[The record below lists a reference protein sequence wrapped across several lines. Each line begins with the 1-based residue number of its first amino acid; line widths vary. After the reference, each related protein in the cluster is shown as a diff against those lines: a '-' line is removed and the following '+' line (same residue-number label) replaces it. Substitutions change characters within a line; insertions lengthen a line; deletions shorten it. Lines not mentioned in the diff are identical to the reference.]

1 MNEDLIQL
9 AYRFIEQPFP
19 LWENELTTALV
30 ENKWNELNQ
39 KGLSN
44 RDLYSTAFA
53 ITFENRMP
61 VVKLPIS
68 KSTENETV
76 FLEFPQLDL
85 SDFYEEHGLVLCNEE
100 ELIASNALE
109 KLKAA
114 MAIFESIPDLHACI
128 SKLVRSIQ
136 VLKQDDPEIDTS
148 YSHPKIP
155 FSIFV
160 SVCHDNSPLSALR
173 LAESIMHEAMHLK
186 LTLLENVIPLIEADS
201 KATFYS
207 PWRDEDRPIRGVL
220 HGLFVF
226 RGIGDFYKALG
237 HFSNSDI
244 NPGFLKNRIDQI
256 NQEIKKIEDF
266 HRCPGLTQEA
276 ANLLINLSP
285 LN

>member
-9 AYRFIEQPFP
+9 AHRFIEQPFP

-30 ENKWNELNQ
+30 ENKWKELNQ

-53 ITFENRMP
+53 ITFENRIP

-68 KSTENETV
+68 KSTKNETV
-76 FLEFPQLDL
+76 FLEFPQPEL

-100 ELIASNALE
+100 ELIASDALE

-114 MAIFESIPDLHACI
+114 MAVFESIPDLHACI

-160 SVCHDNSPLSALR
+160 SVGHANSPLSSLR
-173 LAESIMHEAMHLK
+173 LAESILHEAMHLK
-186 LTLLENVIPLIEADS
+186 LTLLENVVPLIEANS

-207 PWRDEDRPIRGVL
+207 PWRDEERPIRGVL

-226 RGIGDFYKALG
+226 RGILEFYKASISC
-237 HFSNSDI
+237 SNSSFVL
-244 NPGFLKNRIDQI
+244 GFLKNRIDQI
-256 NQEIKKIEDF
+256 NQEIKKIEGF
-266 HRCPGLTQEA
+266 HRCQGLRQEG
-276 ANLLINLSP
+276 ANLSKNLLP